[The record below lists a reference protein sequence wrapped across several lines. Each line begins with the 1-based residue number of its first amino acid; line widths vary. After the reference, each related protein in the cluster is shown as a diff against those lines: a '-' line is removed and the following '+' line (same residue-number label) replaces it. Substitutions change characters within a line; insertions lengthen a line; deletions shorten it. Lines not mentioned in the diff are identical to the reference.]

1 MLSPRCSSGS
11 TLPILAGLLSRGPA
25 SIGRKTGLLYS
36 LNTLGACAGAAAAGF
51 FLIRL
56 LGVYPT
62 YYGAVTLNLCVA
74 AAAFLLSRTVR
85 ESSLEP
91 SAASPK
97 QGDGQDRRASPSRA
111 LVSYWLF
118 VIGFAALGYEIL
130 WVRTIV
136 HLLNADTYSFAS
148 VLCTYLVGYAAGVFV
163 GGRLAGRPARAVPLF
178 CLFAQLIGMAGLL
191 YFPLITHL
199 LDIEVLW
206 RFPLVQSL
214 TISVPYF
221 GHLYVCALLFL
232 VPSFCMGVC
241 FPLLVQIERAWF
253 GKTGRTVSHAF
264 TINTIG
270 CVAGALL
277 TAFFLIPAFGSQR
290 AMLALGVAALVSGG
304 LGAFVVRGRT
314 AKVLYIVIL
323 AGGLATAFFEPAD
336 SFAKLVNITQAEQTK
351 KHLVRIEDIV
361 EGMTTTASVHYYY
374 ATDSRVISTAGIN
387 VAGDAVDLRQT
398 QKIQGHLPVILH
410 GGAQSVLTVGFGS
423 GELTKT
429 LTLHNIPDI
438 TCVEISPEMVALA
451 KKYFSHINLGSD
463 LERRVTMRYMDAKNY
478 IHLTRRK
485 FDVIEND
492 SIWPGT
498 FAESSSLYTE
508 EYFASAREHL
518 NDGGIFSTWLP
529 LQLPPSTFASII
541 KTFTGVFEN
550 TLLIYPHFVP
560 NRHLLLVGQ
569 KSAHPYRFLD
579 AKREFDKVREDLALI
594 GPRDVCDVLE
604 YALADQSSL
613 GDAVKSA
620 RVNSDYFPF
629 VEFDMNRWN
638 IVGDAGIPW
647 KNLAAVLRN
656 TRRVDYTKLL
666 SFDGIGEQ
674 ERHLVMDRLRQR
686 QSSNEYLLGSHI
698 AQEPAER
705 LRILD
710 EGLRRY
716 PDDEDLLRMRTTFS
730 PQ

>member
-1 MLSPRCSSGS
+1 MRLRLARIPQGDGVAVVPPVLGYAILSSSVRIRVDLWHYLRIDTVFALDRRPHPLKRSSAATIQAFAIVAIYFFSGATSLVYEVLWQRLLKLVLGNTTYATGITTAVFMGGLALGSFLIRKKADAFPNKLLAYGLIELLVALFAALVPLFLRGMDSAYIHIYQSWGPPPAVMLLLQILCSSAILAFPSMLLGS
-11 TLPILAGLLSRGPA
+11 TLPILAGLLSRDPA

-97 QGDGQDRRASPSRA
+97 QGDGQDRRVSPSRA

-232 VPSFCMGVC
+232 VPSFCMGG

-336 SFAKLVNITQAEQTK
+336 SFANW
-351 KHLVRIEDIV
+351 
-361 EGMTTTASVHYYY
+361 
-374 ATDSRVISTAGIN
+374 ST
-387 VAGDAVDLRQT
+387 
-398 QKIQGHLPVILH
+398 
-410 GGAQSVLTVGFGS
+410 
-423 GELTKT
+423 
-429 LTLHNIPDI
+429 
-438 TCVEISPEMVALA
+438 
-451 KKYFSHINLGSD
+451 
-463 LERRVTMRYMDAKNY
+463 
-478 IHLTRRK
+478 
-485 FDVIEND
+485 
-492 SIWPGT
+492 
-498 FAESSSLYTE
+498 
-508 EYFASAREHL
+508 
-518 NDGGIFSTWLP
+518 
-529 LQLPPSTFASII
+529 
-541 KTFTGVFEN
+541 
-550 TLLIYPHFVP
+550 
-560 NRHLLLVGQ
+560 
-569 KSAHPYRFLD
+569 
-579 AKREFDKVREDLALI
+579 
-594 GPRDVCDVLE
+594 
-604 YALADQSSL
+604 
-613 GDAVKSA
+613 
-620 RVNSDYFPF
+620 
-629 VEFDMNRWN
+629 
-638 IVGDAGIPW
+638 
-647 KNLAAVLRN
+647 
-656 TRRVDYTKLL
+656 
-666 SFDGIGEQ
+666 
-674 ERHLVMDRLRQR
+674 
-686 QSSNEYLLGSHI
+686 
-698 AQEPAER
+698 
-705 LRILD
+705 
-710 EGLRRY
+710 
-716 PDDEDLLRMRTTFS
+716 
-730 PQ
+730 